1 MAIVT
6 EFVKP
11 KPLLAAAGDFLRD
24 YARYAGRKGLTAA
37 ALVLAGALLEGLGLA
52 LIVPLLGVIFDTGK
66 TGGQIHRMAQS
77 VFEAAGLTTP
87 TARLSLL
94 LGVFA
99 VVMIVR
105 AVVILARD
113 LTLARLRIG
122 FVESQRLEIA
132 ERLAGAPWDKVAR
145 LRHARITQVLSTEV
159 QQIGIAAAF
168 LTQSLTAAAMLLAQC
183 VLAFW
188 LAPPL
193 ALIAVLLLVA
203 GGVALMPMMRY
214 ARKLGAF
221 VSNANQDLLHSTA
234 QLLGGLKLAISQ
246 NLQSGFLAEFRTIL
260 LAQRDRQIEYLRQQ
274 TESRLAIT
282 TVSALAGA
290 VLVLVGVTAFH
301 IAPPLLIALLLVVS
315 RMSGP
320 FGQIQQG
327 GQLLAN
333 ALPAYEKVR
342 TLAAE
347 LADLPAEAAGA
358 GPVAIG
364 GPIRFD
370 NVSYRH
376 GAADDDSHG
385 VMGLSLTLEPGTSLG
400 IGGPSGAG
408 KTTFADLLAGL
419 YAPQSGTIWI
429 GDQPL
434 AGTAL
439 RAWRSRI
446 AYVAQDPFLF
456 HDSVRRNL
464 AWASPGVGEAEM
476 WRALG
481 IAEAADFV
489 RGLPEGLDTVVGER
503 GTLMSGGERQRI
515 ALARAVL
522 RRPLLMILDEATNAV
537 DPATERTII
546 DRLLALTPRPAIVVI
561 AHRKDSLVRCDRMMT
576 MQSGRMA

>member
-1 MAIVT
+1 MVSTIA
-6 EFVKP
+6 
-11 KPLLAAAGDFLRD
+11 FLRS
-24 YARYAGRKGLTAA
+24 YARYAGRKAYAAA
-37 ALVLAGALLEGLGLA
+37 ALVVAGALLEGLGLA
-52 LIVPLLGVIFDTGK
+52 LIVPLLGVIFGAAK
-66 TGGQIHRMAQS
+66 TGGRFYRMAQE
-77 VFEAAGLTTP
+77 VFDFFGLATP
-87 TARLSLL
+87 LARLALL
-94 LGVFA
+94 LGLFA
-99 VVMIVR
+99 FVMIVR

-113 LTLARLRIG
+113 VTLARLRIG
-122 FVESQRLEIA
+122 FVESQRLGIA
-132 ERLAGAPWDKVAR
+132 ELLAAASWDKVVR
-145 LRHARITQVLSTEV
+145 LRHARITQVLSAEV
-159 QQIGIAAAF
+159 QQIGVAAMF
-168 LTQSLTAAAMLLAQC
+168 LSQSLTAAAMLLAQC

-193 ALIAVLLLVA
+193 ALIAVLLLA
-203 GGVALMPMMRY
+203 GGGLALMPMMRR
-214 ARKLGAF
+214 AQKLGAF
-221 VSNANQDLLHSTA
+221 VSNANQDLIHGTA

-246 NLQSGFLAEFRTIL
+246 NLQNGFLAEFRTIL
-260 LAQRDRQIEYLRQQ
+260 FGQRDRQIEYLRQQ

-290 VLVLVGVTAFH
+290 VLVLVGVAALHTAP
-301 IAPPLLIALLLVVS
+301 ALLIALLLVVS

-333 ALPAYEKVR
+333 ALPAYEKVQ

-347 LADLPAEAAGA
+347 LADFQTEAAESVPAEFG
-358 GPVAIG
+358 GPV
-364 GPIRFD
+364 RFE

-376 GAADDDSHG
+376 VIADDDIHG
-385 VMGLSLTLEPGTSLG
+385 VTGLCLTLEPGISLG
-400 IGGPSGAG
+400 VCGASGAG

-429 GDQPL
+429 GEQPL
-434 AGTAL
+434 AGAVA
-439 RAWRSRI
+439 RAWRSQI

-481 IAEAADFV
+481 IAEAEDFV

-503 GTLMSGGERQRI
+503 GMLMSGGERQRI

-522 RRPLLMILDEATNAV
+522 RRSLLMILDEATNAV
-537 DPATERTII
+537 DPSTESKII
-546 DRLLALTPRPAIVVI
+546 DRLLTLTPRPTLVII
-561 AHRKDSLVRCDRMMT
+561 AHRKDSLARCDRILT
-576 MQSGRMA
+576 MQDGAMA